1 MSPRIWLAYGSL
13 VVVESV
19 IWFSVLTIVGGISGL
34 GGSPVFWPVLAIVF
48 ALGTYSGWVFGGSRA
63 DALSL
68 AAIQAVLALVVVYV
82 TVSLSAIND
91 DFRMYIAW
99 PVDMLGGTFDAAQVI
114 EMIIGLIAVILVWFR
129 TQSIISDG
137 DVRWRLR
144 KSFKI
149 GILFLAAAL
158 VTDLN
163 VAADTGITSVLV
175 PFFIASLVG
184 LAFARLDETEDSG
197 NSSWPIL
204 IAGSVLLIMVIGVIA
219 GLLTGR
225 YGNVGI
231 RGILNVWGGLVD
243 AVLWVLRYP
252 IEWVMTAL
260 WAFLTWLKERSE
272 PAEEAGE
279 SISPAAGNQFLDEE
293 AQEQVEIFSD
303 FAVDALRWPL
313 SILLLVVLF
322 IVLVYA
328 YKRFSIRI
336 GDLGNTDR
344 ESIEVQDD
352 SGNLMN
358 LIGGLIPRWM
368 RGKDRS
374 QWRHPTG
381 EQGITEAF
389 LLYFDTL
396 THAIRRG
403 MRFNPNSTPNE
414 RTEALDVFLPGA
426 PVGVVTSI
434 FNDACYGSL
443 ATDIKEIN
451 RLREQVERA
460 ASAPSSDESGMT
472 AN

>member
-1 MSPRIWLAYGSL
+1 LSPRIWLAYGSL
-13 VVVESV
+13 IVVESV
-19 IWFSVLTIVGGISGL
+19 IWFSVLTIIGGIGGL
-34 GGSPVFWPVLAIVF
+34 GGSPIFWPVLAIVF

-63 DALSL
+63 DAVTV
-68 AAIQAVLALVVVYV
+68 AAFQAVLAIVVVYM
-82 TVSLSAIND
+82 TVSLSAINA
-91 DFRMYIAW
+91 DFRMYMVW
-99 PVDMLGGTFDAAQVI
+99 PVDMFGGTFDAAQVVEI
-114 EMIIGLIAVILVWFR
+114 VIALATVVLVWFR
-129 TQSIISDG
+129 TQTIISDG

-163 VAADTGITSVLV
+163 VAAHTGITSVLV

-184 LAFARLDETEDSG
+184 LASARLNETEDSG
-197 NSSWPIL
+197 NASWPIL

-225 YGNVGI
+225 YGNVGV
-231 RGILNVWGGLVD
+231 RGILNVWGALVD

-272 PAEEAGE
+272 PVEETGE
-279 SISPAAGNQFLDEE
+279 SVAPAAGNEFLDEE

-328 YKRFSIRI
+328 YKRFSSRI
-336 GDLGNTDR
+336 GDIENTDR
-344 ESIEVQDD
+344 ESINVEDN

-358 LIGGLIPRWM
+358 LLGGLLPGWM
-368 RGKDRS
+368 RGNDRA

-396 THAIRRG
+396 THAIKRG
-403 MRFNPNSTPNE
+403 MRFNPNATPNE
-414 RTEALDVFLPGA
+414 RTEALAVFLPGA

-434 FNDACYGSL
+434 FNDACYGSM
-443 ATDIKEIN
+443 ATDIEEIN

-460 ASAPSSDESGMT
+460 ASTPKPDESGET